1 MQIENLS
8 QEKELDAKEMGE
20 VRGGDNGTSAASSIL
35 QAMGINA
42 PVAVGYGAGSAGNTF
57 VHVDG
62 SQKGDISNHQ
72 TSGDEFAAFLGDLKA
87 L

>member
-1 MQIENLS
+1 MLIKDLS
-8 QEKELDAKEMGE
+8 KTLDTEAMAA
-20 VRGGDNGTSAASSIL
+20 VRGGDNGNSAASSIL

-62 SQKGDISNHQ
+62 SQDADISNHQ
-72 TSGDEFAAFLGDLKA
+72 TSGDKFAAFLGVLKGIR
-87 L
+87 

>member
-1 MQIENLS
+1 MLIQDLS
-8 QEKELDAKEMGE
+8 KELDTQAMTA

-42 PVAVGYGAGSAGNTF
+42 PIAVGYGAGSAGNTF
-57 VHVDG
+57 IHVDG
-62 SQKGDISNHQ
+62 DQSADISTRQ
-72 TSGDEFAAFLGDLKA
+72 TSGDKFAAFLGTLKA

>member
-1 MQIENLS
+1 MKIQDLS
-8 QEKELDAKEMGE
+8 KVLDTRSMKT

-35 QAMGINA
+35 QAMMIDA

-62 SQKGDISNHQ
+62 SQNGDISTHQ
-72 TSGDEFAAFLGDLKA
+72 TSGDKFAAFLGTLKG

>member
-1 MQIENLS
+1 MKIQDLS
-8 QEKELDAKEMGE
+8 KALDAKSMKS
-20 VRGGDNGTSAASSIL
+20 VVGGDNGASAASSIL
-35 QAMGINA
+35 QAMGIDA

-62 SQKGDISNHQ
+62 TQNGNISNNQ
-72 TSGDEFAAFLGDLKA
+72 TSGDKFAAFLGSLKG

>member
-1 MQIENLS
+1 MMIQDLS
-8 QEKELDAKEMGE
+8 KELDTKSMKA

-35 QAMGINA
+35 QAMGIDA

-62 SQKGDISNHQ
+62 NQSGSVSNNQ
-72 TSGDEFAAFLGDLKA
+72 TSGDKFAAFLGTLKG

>member
-1 MQIENLS
+1 MMIQDLS
-8 QEKELDAKEMGE
+8 KELDTKSMKA

-35 QAMGINA
+35 QAMMIDA

-57 VHVDG
+57 IHVDG
-62 SQKGDISNHQ
+62 NQSGSVSNNQ
-72 TSGDEFAAFLGDLKA
+72 TSGDKFAAFLGTLKG

>member
-1 MQIENLS
+1 MIIQDLS
-8 QEKELDAKEMGE
+8 KELDTQTMQT

-35 QAMGINA
+35 QAMMIDA

-57 VHVDG
+57 IHVDG
-62 SQKGDISNHQ
+62 NQSGSVSNNQ
-72 TSGDEFAAFLGDLKA
+72 TSGDKFAAFLGTLKG

>member
-1 MQIENLS
+1 MLIQDLS
-8 QEKELDAKEMGE
+8 KELDTKAMTA
-20 VRGGDNGTSAASSIL
+20 VRGGDNGNSAASSIL

-57 VHVDG
+57 IHVDG
-62 SQKGDISNHQ
+62 SQSGDISNRQ
-72 TSGDEFAAFLGDLKA
+72 TSGDKFAAFLGTLKA